1 MKEVSAPGT
10 GDPGYLAHLLT
21 LPKAVWAQGYIWSF
35 CLEALGGHAAKL
47 WGLGTSEGTLTGP
60 TVTSRD
66 HRCLGQGVSSE

>member
-35 CLEALGGHAAKL
+35 CLEALGGADS
-47 WGLGTSEGTLTGP
+47 W
-60 TVTSRD
+60 
-66 HRCLGQGVSSE
+66 